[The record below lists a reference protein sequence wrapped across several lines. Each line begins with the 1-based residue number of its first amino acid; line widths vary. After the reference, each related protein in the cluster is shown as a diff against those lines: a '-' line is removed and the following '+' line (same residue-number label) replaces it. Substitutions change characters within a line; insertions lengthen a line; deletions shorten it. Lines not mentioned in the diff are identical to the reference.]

1 MAANATPGNTREIGR
16 ILQGRHPLGERLRLF
31 RNLEPAD
38 PPSPF
43 HDATQA
49 CRFAGF
55 SRVLAHITT
64 QYGPV
69 QSANA
74 AVSHAIPLT
83 RSKCRGLRRN
93 KANESSFMK
102 VFAVV
107 CRDAAWHAVVPGT
120 GQTLGSY
127 EEKSV
132 IVGWTCA
139 YARKH
144 GGEVHVHD
152 ENGDVEDVYAFVRGS
167 EQR

>member
-1 MAANATPGNTREIGR
+1 
-16 ILQGRHPLGERLRLF
+16 
-31 RNLEPAD
+31 
-38 PPSPF
+38 
-43 HDATQA
+43 
-49 CRFAGF
+49 
-55 SRVLAHITT
+55 
-64 QYGPV
+64 
-69 QSANA
+69 
-74 AVSHAIPLT
+74 
-83 RSKCRGLRRN
+83 
-93 KANESSFMK
+93 MK